1 MANEPP
7 RADPRLP
14 GQATWMTPPQEL
26 SGQVVVQPSQS
37 RVYAARDL
45 AKHPLWISWLGQ
57 HRKVSEQHEATPF
70 EVVYCSLPE
79 LAEVR
84 RAAANRVDPQ
94 TRMQGVARAIWTDAA
109 QNGVSDVHIKLTGRY
124 TQILWRRYGEYRDH
138 HTLTDHEGKLLLRT
152 IYASMAD
159 SGASETTLI
168 EGRAQDARISR
179 PEMIGTDLIQSIRV
193 ATTPTVD
200 GMLMVLRLL
209 GARLKDESAPDP
221 LAALGYEP
229 FQISIIHRLLE
240 IPKGIII
247 LSGVTN
253 SGKSTALFEIL
264 RLRDR
269 VRPYRHTVTIEN
281 PPEYIIEGATQI
293 PIVNNTD
300 DGEDDDQFKSGVKRT
315 MRLDPNAIMIGEIR
329 SYGTLKAAID
339 AADTGHPTFST
350 VHADG
355 IFGTLRRLHLFEN
368 PVTSIPVDSNVL
380 FNADLLLGIISQ
392 RLVATLCPH
401 CSLPFTSRVADAL
414 DPRLLLR
421 VRHLLNISG
430 ADPAEIRFRG
440 PGCAHP
446 GCKYGLAGRTVV
458 AEVERMSQEEMD
470 LFREHGQ
477 ARASAYWLEHDGF
490 SRMAHAAAKV
500 LRGLVDIRD
509 AEGEVGPLEGA
520 PLANLR
526 LAVEPRPESPGRP
539 GRIHAVPAGAVPAGT
554 PDAEPDSRVLA

>member
-1 MANEPP
+1 MANEPTP
-7 RADPRLP
+7 RTDPRLP
-14 GQATWMTPPQEL
+14 GQPSWLTPPAEL
-26 SGQVVVQPSQS
+26 SGQVVVHTSQS
-37 RVYAARDL
+37 RFYVARDL
-45 AKHPLWISWLGQ
+45 VKHPLWISWLGQ
-57 HRKVSEQHEATPF
+57 HRKVSEQHEVTPF
-70 EVVYCSLPE
+70 EIEYCSLPE
-79 LAEVR
+79 LAEMR
-84 RAAANRVDPQ
+84 RSTANRVDPQ

-109 QNGVSDVHIKLTGRY
+109 VNGVSDIHIKLTGRY
-124 TQILWRRYGEYRDH
+124 TQILWRRYGEYREY
-138 HTLTDHEGKLLLRT
+138 HTLTDHEGRLLLRT

-159 SGASETTLI
+159 PGASETTLI

-209 GARLKDESAPDP
+209 GSRLKDESAPDP
-221 LAALGYEP
+221 LHALGYEP
-229 FQISIIHRLLE
+229 FQIEIIHRLLE

-269 VRPYRHTVTIEN
+269 IRPYRHTVTIEN

-368 PVTSIPVDSNVL
+368 PVTSIPIDSNVL

-401 CSLPFTSRVADAL
+401 CSLPFSSQVADTL
-414 DPRLLLR
+414 DQRLLER
-421 VRHLLNISG
+421 VRRLLNATG
-430 ADPAEIRFRG
+430 ADPATIRFRG

-458 AEVERMSQEEMD
+458 AEVERMTQDEMD

-477 ARASAYWLEHDGF
+477 ARASEYWLGHDGF

-500 LRGLVDIRD
+500 LRGKVDIRD
-509 AEGEVGPLEGA
+509 AEGEVGPLEGET
-520 PLANLR
+520 LANLQ
-526 LAVEPRPESPGRP
+526 LALEVRAESPGRA
-539 GRIHAVPAGAVPAGT
+539 GRIHALPGGAHDAQEDHRIPA
-554 PDAEPDSRVLA
+554 